1 MIRWLFALLV
11 ASFVALPLVAED
23 KKEEKKEEKKEDKSD
38 APTGQWSREIESG
51 AELKLDFT
59 KKDELKMTIAAGDA
73 GLVITA
79 KIKIEK
85 DGTIKATTTSV
96 EKKGD
101 FPVEVKKGFECSF
114 KIKIDGKKAKV
125 SDYTANEN
133 EDQGK
138 HAVEG
143 EYKKVED
150 K

>member
-11 ASFVALPLVAED
+11 VTFVAMPLLAEDKKEVKKED
-23 KKEEKKEEKKEDKSD
+23 KKEEKKD
-38 APTGQWSREIESG
+38 APTGQWTREIEGG

-59 KKDELKMTIAAGDA
+59 KKDELKITIAAGDA
-73 GLVITA
+73 GLVIST
-79 KIKIEK
+79 KIKVEK
-85 DGTIKATTTSV
+85 DGTIKATTTGV

-101 FPVEVKKGFECSF
+101 FPVDIKKDFACSF
-114 KIKIDGKKAKV
+114 KIKIDGKTAKV
-125 SDYTANEN
+125 TDYTANEN

>member
-1 MIRWLFALLV
+1 MIRWLFALLI
-11 ASFVALPLVAED
+11 ALSVALPMVAED
-23 KKEEKKEEKKEDKSD
+23 KKEEKKEEKKV

-59 KKDELKMTIAAGDA
+59 KKDELKITIAAGDA
-73 GLVITA
+73 GLTINT

-101 FPVEVKKGFECSF
+101 FPVEIKKDFECSF
-114 KIKIDGKKAKV
+114 KIKIDGKTAKV
-125 SDYTANEN
+125 TDYTANEN

-138 HAVEG
+138 NAVEG

>member
-1 MIRWLFALLV
+1 MIRWLFALLI
-11 ASFVALPLVAED
+11 ALSVALPLVAED
-23 KKEEKKEEKKEDKSD
+23 KKEEKKEEKQV
-38 APTGQWSREIESG
+38 APTGQWTREIESG

-59 KKDELKMTIAAGDA
+59 KKDELKITIAAGDA
-73 GLVITA
+73 GLTINT

-101 FPVEVKKGFECSF
+101 FPVEIKKDFECSF
-114 KIKIDGKKAKV
+114 KIKIDGKTAKV
-125 SDYTANEN
+125 TDYTANEN

-138 HAVEG
+138 NAVEG

>member
-1 MIRWLFALLV
+1 MIRWLFALLI
-11 ASFVALPLVAED
+11 ALSVALPLVAED
-23 KKEEKKEEKKEDKSD
+23 KKEEKKEEKQV
-38 APTGQWSREIESG
+38 APTGQWTREIESG

-59 KKDELKMTIAAGDA
+59 KKDELKIAIAAGDA
-73 GLVITA
+73 GLTINT

-101 FPVEVKKGFECSF
+101 FPVEIKKDFECSF
-114 KIKIDGKKAKV
+114 KIKIDGKTAKV
-125 SDYTANEN
+125 TDYTANEN

-138 HAVEG
+138 NAVEG